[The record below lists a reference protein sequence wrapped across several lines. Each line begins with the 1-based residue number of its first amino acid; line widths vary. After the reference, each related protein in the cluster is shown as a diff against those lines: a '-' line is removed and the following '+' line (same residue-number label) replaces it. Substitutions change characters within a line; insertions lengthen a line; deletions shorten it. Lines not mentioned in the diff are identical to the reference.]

1 MSLGVAIC
9 EPKVEGESLLL
20 GQIKCSSLLL
30 QQALLAC
37 GFEHLFVGHFGA
49 EMPLHPSTTDSIESK
64 LTALDLAFVDKC
76 ADPLVGIN
84 IEETSGVSRA
94 WLGGD
99 YPPLKLRVHPI
110 LSFSQAKPLS
120 MGVWYFGSQACDG
133 PCRSSFERLPQREIP
148 HSLSDL
154 TQGT

>member
-9 EPKVEGESLLL
+9 EPKVEGENLLL

-49 EMPLHPSTTDSIESK
+49 EMPLHPSITDSIESK
-64 LTALDLAFVDKC
+64 LTALDLAFVDKF
-76 ADPLVGIN
+76 ADHSAIPLIGIN

-94 WLGGD
+94 WQGTTHHWNWESTRF
-99 YPPLKLRVHPI
+99 YPSLR
-110 LSFSQAKPLS
+110 QT
-120 MGVWYFGSQACDG
+120 WSQACDG
-133 PCRSSFERLPQREIP
+133 PCRSSFERLPQNEIP